1 MVRISKILVAVDGSE
16 NADRAFEYAAYIAK
30 QCEVERLFIINV
42 IESFGRNIAAWEKH
56 DLVVK
61 DLEHNS

>member
-1 MVRISKILVAVDGSE
+1 VVKISKILVAVDGSE

-42 IESFGRNIAAWEKH
+42 IEGLARNRAALEKH